1 MIWVS
6 CLDDLLLTAPPMSA
20 AVDRVFVNSF
30 KQEKGAGAS
39 PAPSLFVA
47 GVGFSTLVHLY
58 EVIAE

>member
-1 MIWVS
+1 
-6 CLDDLLLTAPPMSA
+6 MSA
-20 AVDRVFVNSF
+20 AVDRVLDNSCH
-30 KQEKGAGAS
+30 QQKGAGGR